1 MNHNYNKIFSFK
13 QKYKNLS
20 NSILNEARLSQSQI
34 NKFRRMT
41 DAQFAQWASGHGGM
55 SNPFIQQIEAAR
67 KQAPPIVR
75 NPPNQPPVQSP
86 VQPPQTPKSKFTP
99 RNIGA
104 NLAGFGAGWYTGG
117 LAADAT
123 SKALEA
129 AGVENEVV
137 HNLAGAATG
146 VGIGGATDIA
156 VTGMLAGKGAA
167 ASLGAAGSAILP
179 LAAAGAAG
187 AAIGE
192 YGIKPIATAEFKNPV
207 TGKKTSVANELGNVM
222 LKTPLGMA
230 YSAWETGDP
239 FVGWKTDPTEKPKG
253 VAGGDP
259 TINAKLAAEEAEEEK
274 DKAAKQE
281 AFEKMRSERR
291 AKMRAELQARNAQAS
306 APKPQ
311 NAVVEQILKT
321 RYENELNEYFGAAI
335 RGAYRGGRMGVGSG
349 WKAAK
354 AAKEAD
360 VPTTVVKT
368 ADETTPQVVQ
378 DILNPPA
385 TNPLAVV
392 DDAAKSKPL
401 AVADDAAKS
410 KPLAVADDAAKSK
423 PLAVADD
430 AAKSKPIT
438 KPKDDGITQPITKPK
453 DDGITQPITKP
464 KDDGITQPITKPK
477 DDGLGKPKEETKAKP
492 KAESEMKTGKT
503 VSRILRHVFPFGPG
517 AAESSKTAEDYY
529 DPRALRSA
537 SADLGLTRQRLGTMS
552 DVFRII

>member
-1 MNHNYNKIFSFK
+1 MKYNYNKIFSFK
-13 QKYKNLS
+13 QKYTNLA
-20 NSILNEARLSQSQI
+20 NSLLNEARLSKSALD
-34 NKFRRMT
+34 KFKKMT
-41 DAQFAQWASGHGGM
+41 DAQFAQWASINGGM
-55 SNPFIQQIEAAR
+55 SNEFIQEIDALR
-67 KQAPPIVR
+67 KQTAPVGG
-75 NPPNQPPVQSP
+75 NKPPSQPPAQPPAQPPSQPPAQPPGQSPRQPPRQPPVQS
-86 VQPPQTPKSKFTP
+86 QSTKKSRFTP

-259 TINAKLAAEEAEEEK
+259 TINAKLAAEESEEEK
-274 DKAAKQE
+274 NKAARQE

-291 AKMRAELQARNAQAS
+291 AKMRAELQSRNAQAP

-321 RYENELNEYFGAAI
+321 RYENELNEYYFGSAI

-349 WKAAK
+349 SKAAKAAK

-401 AVADDAAKS
+401 AVADDAAKP
-410 KPLAVADDAAKSK
+410 KVITKVTDDAVPQPITKVIDDGVPQSITKVTDDGLPKPKEDDIKKS
-423 PLAVADD
+423 
-430 AAKSKPIT
+430 IT
-438 KPKDDGITQPITKPK
+438 KPKPK
-453 DDGITQPITKP
+453 DEG
-464 KDDGITQPITKPK
+464 
-477 DDGLGKPKEETKAKP
+477 
-492 KAESEMKTGKT
+492 EMKTGKT
-503 VSRILRHVFPFGPG
+503 VSKILRHVFPFGPG